1 MTFSVIV
8 AGLGAM
14 GSAVAFHLARRGVRV
29 IGLDRFAPPHP
40 FGSSHGE
47 SRIIRE
53 AYFEHPA
60 YVPLVQRAYR
70 LWQELEV
77 LTGESL
83 LRITGGVLLGA
94 PESKII
100 TGALRSAQSH
110 GLAHE
115 VLTASEVRKRFPA
128 LQPPETFIAVYEP
141 RAGVLRPE
149 ACVAAHLRMAA
160 RYGTVLHFEEPVRE
174 WRAGEDGVEVITER
188 GRYSADRMVWCLGAW
203 LPAWLPA
210 APLWVERQVMFWFR
224 PARDA
229 ENFAPGRCPIY
240 IVEFAPERSFY
251 GFPDL
256 GAGVKVARHHGGE
269 PCAPETVRRVVGEE
283 EVEAMR
289 GLLPRFLPGLSGP
302 LMRTEVCLY
311 TNTPDGHFL
320 LDRHPEHPQVFVVS
334 PCSGHGFKF
343 SSAIGELVAEAVRND
358 AIQYERRLFGWR
370 W

>member
-1 MTFSVIV
+1 MTLSVIV
-8 AGLGAM
+8 VGLGAM

-29 IGLDRFAPPHP
+29 LGLDRFTPPHP

-60 YVPLVQRAYR
+60 YVPLVQRAYE
-70 LWQELEV
+70 LWQEMETLS
-77 LTGESL
+77 GESL

-94 PESKII
+94 PEGEMIA
-100 TGALRSAQSH
+100 GALRSAQIH

-115 VLTASEVRKRFPA
+115 ILTASEVRKRFPA
-128 LQPPETFIAVYEP
+128 LHPPETFIAVYEP

-149 ACVAAHLRMAA
+149 ACVAAHLRMAG
-160 RYGTVLHFEEPVRE
+160 RYGAALHFEEPVRE
-174 WRAGEDGVEVITER
+174 WRADGDGVEVVTDR

-203 LPAWLPA
+203 LPTWLPA
-210 APLWVERQVMFWFR
+210 APLWVERQVMFWFC

-229 ENFAPGRCPIY
+229 EHFTPDRCPVY
-240 IVEFAPERSFY
+240 IVEFAPGDFFY
-251 GFPDL
+251 GFPEL
-256 GAGVKVARHHGGE
+256 GKGVKVARHHGGTR
-269 PCAPETVRRVVGEE
+269 CAPETVQRVVGEE

-289 GLLPRFLPGLSGP
+289 GLLQRFLPGLDGP
-302 LMRTEVCLY
+302 FMRAEVCLY
-311 TNTPDGHFL
+311 TNAPDGHFL

-343 SSAIGELVAEAVRND
+343 SSAIGELVAEAVRDD
-358 AIQYERRLFGWR
+358 AIRYDRTIFGWR